1 MKSKKYW
8 IILTTILI
16 LGLLLI
22 ACGKKQETTVPVNNP
37 EITQEVNPSTEQTEV
52 VAPPL
57 VGAPEDVPIIPDAYD
72 VEITDES
79 NQNYKVDLPLKD
91 VVEYY
96 QTELPKN
103 GWDQINN
110 PDSVVGQ
117 MAQMTRSKT
126 NGDRINFS
134 LQYNPVGEFSL
145 VTIYITRAP

>member
-1 MKSKKYW
+1 M
-8 IILTTILI
+8 LI
-16 LGLLLI
+16 LGLLLV
-22 ACGKKQETTVPVNNP
+22 ACGKKQETSAPVINP
-37 EITQEVNPSTEQTEV
+37 EITQEVNTSTEQTEI
-52 VAPPL
+52 VAPQP

-72 VEITDES
+72 IEITDKL
-79 NQNYKVDLPLKD
+79 NQNYKVDLPIND

-117 MAQMTRSKT
+117 MAQLTRSKL

-134 LQYNPVGEFSL
+134 LQYNPIGEFSI
-145 VTIYITRAP
+145 VQIFITRAP